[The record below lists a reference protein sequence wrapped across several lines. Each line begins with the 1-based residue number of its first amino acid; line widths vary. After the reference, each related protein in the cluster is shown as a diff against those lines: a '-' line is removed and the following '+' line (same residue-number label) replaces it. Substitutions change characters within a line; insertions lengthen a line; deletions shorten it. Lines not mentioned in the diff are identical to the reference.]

1 MVCFPKFFCG
11 FKVYLSNTKKSEI
24 NCVFTSKILQQSTRF
39 CQIGE
44 ATAVLKVFLAHF
56 SFTVLLSYFFFQIDS
71 ADAKQMKSKKLEK
84 EKKPPSE
91 PTVDPTDK
99 VST

>member
-1 MVCFPKFFCG
+1 MRSMWFC
-11 FKVYLSNTKKSEI
+11 KCSWHTLV
-24 NCVFTSKILQQSTRF
+24 
-39 CQIGE
+39 
-44 ATAVLKVFLAHF
+44 
-56 SFTVLLSYFFFQIDS
+56 FTVLLYFFQTDS
-71 ADAKQMKSKKLEK
+71 TDGKQMKSKKLEK